1 MDDKRKIHIGFKV
14 PKEIHSGLKR
24 LAEMDHLSM
33 NEELKLIV
41 RRAIEQIENK
51 ESMVITENGAVRT
64 DVE

>member
-1 MDDKRKIHIGFKV
+1 M
-14 PKEIHSGLKR
+14 KR

-51 ESMVITENGAVRT
+51 ESVVITENGAVRT